1 MTTFTKLREANRA
14 RQAQWDADDRIGLIY
29 RANELA
35 GEVGE
40 ACNVAKK
47 IERERLGIAG
57 SRASV
62 AQLAEELAD
71 VVICADLVAMGEG
84 IDLDAA
90 VAAKFNA
97 TSQKI
102 GLPQRL
108 SARGYQARVDDW
120 MQACFGAQISADL
133 TERCYRF
140 LEEAGELCQALGMT
154 QDQARQMIDYTFS
167 REAGE
172 PRQELGGVMVTLAA
186 LCNAAGLD
194 MSGEGEAELTRI
206 DDEAT
211 RAAIRAKQANKPLRG
226 QAV

>member
-1 MTTFTKLREANRA
+1 MTTFTKLRDANRA
-14 RQAQWDADDRIGLIY
+14 RQAQWDTADRIGLIY

-57 SRASV
+57 SRSTV
-62 AQLAEELAD
+62 DQLAEELAD

-97 TSQKI
+97 TSEKI

-108 SARGYQARVDDW
+108 SADSYQARVDDW
-120 MQACFGAQISADL
+120 MQACFDARISADL

-140 LEEAGELCQALGMT
+140 LEEAGELCQAMGMSK
-154 QDQARQMIDYTFS
+154 DQAHAMIDYTFG

-172 PRQELGGVMVTLAA
+172 PSQELGGVMVTLAA

-194 MSGEGEAELTRI
+194 MTDEGEAELARI
-206 DDEAT
+206 DNDAV
-211 RAAIRAKQANKPLRG
+211 RAAIRAKQANKPLKG
-226 QAV
+226 A

>member
-1 MTTFTKLREANRA
+1 MTTFSRLRDANRA

-57 SRASV
+57 SRATV

-84 IDLDAA
+84 IDLDEA

-97 TSQKI
+97 TSEKI

-108 SARGYQARVDDW
+108 SAASYQARVADW
-120 MQACFGAQISADL
+120 MQACFGPKISADL

-140 LEEAGELCQALGMT
+140 LEEAGELCQALGMSR
-154 QDQARQMIDYTFS
+154 DQARAMIDYTFS

-172 PRQELGGVMVTLAA
+172 PKQELGGTMVTLAA

-194 MSGEGEAELTRI
+194 MTGEGEVELARI
-206 DDEAT
+206 DAPEV
-211 RAAIRAKQANKPLRG
+211 REAIRAKQADKPLRG
-226 QAV
+226 AMD

>member
-1 MTTFTKLREANRA
+1 MTIYSTLRAANAA

-57 SRASV
+57 SRATV

-71 VVICADLVAMGEG
+71 VAICADLVAMGEG

-97 TSQKI
+97 TSEKI

-108 SARGYQARVDDW
+108 TAQTYTARVDAW
-120 MQACFGAQISADL
+120 MQACFGPAISADL

-140 LEEAGELCQALGMT
+140 LEEAAELCQSLGMT
-154 QDQARQMIDYTFS
+154 AEQAHRMVDYTFG

-186 LCNAAGLD
+186 LCNAGGLD
-194 MSGEGEAELTRI
+194 MMTEGETELTRI
-206 DDEAT
+206 AAPEIMT
-211 RAAIRAKQANKPLRG
+211 AIRAKQANKPLKG
-226 QAV
+226 L

>member
-1 MTTFTKLREANRA
+1 MTTFTKLRDANRA

-57 SRASV
+57 SRSTID
-62 AQLAEELAD
+62 QLAEELAD

-97 TSQKI
+97 TSAKI

-108 SARGYQARVDDW
+108 SADSYQARVDDW
-120 MQACFGAQISADL
+120 MQACFGAKISADL

-140 LEEAGELCQALGMT
+140 LEEATELCQALGMT
-154 QDQARQMIDYTFS
+154 KDQAHAMIDYTFG
-167 REAGE
+167 RAAGE

-194 MSGEGEAELTRI
+194 MTMEGEAELARI
-206 DDEAT
+206 GSDEI
-211 RAAIRAKQANKPLRG
+211 RAAIRVKQANKPLKG
-226 QAV
+226 A